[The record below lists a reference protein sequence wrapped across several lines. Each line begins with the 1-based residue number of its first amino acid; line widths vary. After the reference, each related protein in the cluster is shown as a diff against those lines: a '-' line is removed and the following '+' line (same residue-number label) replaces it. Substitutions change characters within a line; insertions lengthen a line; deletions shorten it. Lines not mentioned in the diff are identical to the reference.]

1 MKNLIYGFFM
11 AWGMFLAIPCPFPR
25 WREEARVQMSAC
37 LPLIGG
43 MLGGLWALLAWG
55 LGRLSCPPAVTAL
68 LLAAFPWLCSGFIHL
83 DGFMDVCDAVLS
95 RRDLEQRLIQK
106 GEDPGQAKAAVAW
119 MSDLKLVDDRVVAE
133 QVVSHCIAKGY
144 GLSRAKQALYEKKV
158 PKEFWEEALSSYPD
172 QTEKIL
178 TFLQSRLGG
187 DYDQK
192 DVRKAVD
199 ALLRRGHSYGQ
210 IREALRRLQM
220 NEDDFLED

>member
-1 MKNLIYGFFM
+1 MKTAPDRAGRYYVRFEDGSTMRLYRQTVEDFGLFIGKELSADEM
-11 AWGMFLAIPCPFPR
+11 KAL
-25 WREEARVQMSAC
+25 REHAQKLSARMRAVRIVSA
-37 LPLIGG
+37 
-43 MLGGLWALLAWG
+43 A
-55 LGRLSCPPAVTAL
+55 SV
-68 LLAAFPWLCSGFIHL
+68 SK
-83 DGFMDVCDAVLS
+83 
-95 RRDLEQRLIQK
+95 RDLEQRLIQK